1 MTNLTDLVTDE
12 RTARMVLSMI
22 AERND
27 SATGRLLTR
36 VGAVE
41 TIRRLET
48 DSMAPVLGRVDG
60 TMWRERLGPRV
71 SAESAAE
78 QLREVDRLGTGVLIP
93 GDRDWPVSVD
103 DLGDSAP
110 S

>member
-22 AERND
+22 AEPND

-41 TIRRLET
+41 TIRLLET

-60 TMWRERLGPRV
+60 TMWRDRLGSRV
-71 SAESAAE
+71 SAESVAE
-78 QLREVDRLGTGVLIP
+78 QFREVDPARYRRPDPWGP
-93 GDRDWPVSVD
+93 
-103 DLGDSAP
+103 
-110 S
+110 